1 VWFVVL
7 AAAVVIWFVAI
18 FRWAFFHAR
27 PPIALT
33 SIVLALGALSMAAD
47 ARRIWHWY
55 RAPRSNITIHAIDR
69 GTWWELRYDDGV
81 TRFTT
86 ANELHFTSGA
96 ILILNNRDM
105 LFDRSE
111 TLARTLHLTADR
123 HFDRWFRN
131 EASPARA
138 GTWLFMNAGCA
149 YCHVVRGVAEHPWQ
163 IAPDLTH
170 FASRT
175 TMRRGELAGWIVDS
189 RGLKK
194 DSQMPPNRLDPRD
207 LLAMLDYLESLR

>member
-7 AAAVVIWFVAI
+7 AAAVVIWFFAI

-27 PPIALT
+27 PPVVAT
-33 SIVLALGALSMAAD
+33 AIVIALGALSMTAD
-47 ARRIWHWY
+47 ARRMWLWH
-55 RAPRSNITIHAIDR
+55 RAPRSNVTIQAIDR
-69 GTWWELRYDDGV
+69 GGWWELRYDDGV

-86 ANELHFTSGA
+86 ANELHVPAGA
-96 ILILNNRDM
+96 IVRVNDREM

-111 TLARTLHLTADR
+111 TLARTLPVNADR

-131 EASPARA
+131 EASSARA
-138 GTWLFMNAGCA
+138 GTWLFNSAGCA
-149 YCHVVRGVAEHPWQ
+149 YCHVIRGVAEHPWT

-175 TMRRGELAGWIVDS
+175 KMRRGELAGWIVDS

-194 DSQMPPNRLDPRD
+194 TSAMPPNRLDPKD